1 GGSLSGSESA
11 PDECGLRKSLSNVS
25 FTPLH
30 GLPEV
35 KASLHPPLIIHTA
48 ATPMPIPKNTL
59 FGDMPMACESRRG
72 SSVSE
77 NPYSSDLKSMP
88 SARNSPHS
96 SWGAVCSWNSRR
108 SSWNSIGRAPSIKRH
123 VQSGEHKSLLSADG
137 KESSEGETSDEE
149 GPSRKGSSCSVMEL
163 VGKRDP
169 LDTLH
174 IPYTFGLPNKHSLPV
189 DYQGCNGKSILPTSS
204 PQHHIEETKVD
215 YSSNLDDD
223 ANMVVALNL
232 CFGGKA
238 YLRSSWNILD
248 GMLVL
253 ISVIDILVSMVS
265 DSGTKILGM
274 LRVLRLLR
282 TLRPL

>member
-77 NPYSSDLKSMP
+77 NPYSSDLKSM
-88 SARNSPHS
+88 
-96 SWGAVCSWNSRR
+96 
-108 SSWNSIGRAPSIKRH
+108 
-123 VQSGEHKSLLSADG
+123 SGEHKSLLSADG